1 MAESSREK
9 PKRDFR
15 QEATDLLVDMLE
27 KGTAPWQRPWDKNAA
42 AQELQMPH
50 NGVTGRAYTGGN
62 ALYLMSKG
70 MQQGYNDPRWMT
82 YDQASS
88 KGWQVRK
95 GEKATQIEFWQFD
108 KTEKFKDPTTGQ
120 VREKNTK
127 LDRPIQRL
135 YSVFNAKQI
144 DGVPAMAPQQREEW
158 QAIEAAERALKN
170 SGAKI
175 THEGTAAFYQPSI
188 DKITMPPK
196 QAFPDQAAYY
206 GTALHE
212 LAHWTGHESRLDR
225 DGITGG
231 HPFGSEG
238 YAREELRAEM
248 ASVFMQSELGIPHDI
263 DRHASYLDSWITA
276 LKKDKNELFRA
287 AKEAGQAADYVLDLS
302 RHKELDDTLADKL
315 AEQALE
321 NVNARY
327 GRLNST
333 AISEGQGERLLDAA
347 VHRELEIIAESQL
360 SNPEDRVKL
369 MQRSAFAGAKDDKE
383 KAQELDSALRE
394 LDYIENLPDHVVI
407 ARSNAKDKRIVELRD
422 IEGLVYVDKQTGDL
436 AIAAKSP
443 EAIKDLIER
452 SRAPDAVVL
461 NDIKPNTNTWFF
473 NNADGNAN
481 SLIAPVLGR
490 LGVGEEQLQKVGKLL
505 IAPEQQKEEIASS
518 FKEIAQ
524 QAKEQ
529 LGLGAKTFPPQPA
542 EGIYKGPIIAENEHH
557 VLQQVSP
564 LTTVAHKK
572 IAFEQAPTVDK
583 EQHVRIPYED
593 GKAKALPF
601 TPARAKEKTRSLS
614 R

>member
-1 MAESSREK
+1 MAESSGEK
-9 PKRDFR
+9 AKRDFR
-15 QEATDLLVDMLE
+15 QEATDLIVEMLE
-27 KGTAPWQRPWDKNAA
+27 KGTAPWQRPWDKNTA

-50 NGVTGRAYTGGN
+50 NGATGRAYTGGN

-108 KTEKFKDPTTGQ
+108 KTEKVKDPTTGQ
-120 VREKNTK
+120 VREQHSK

-144 DGVPAMAPQQREEW
+144 DGVPAMASQQREEW

-175 THEGTAAFYQPSI
+175 AHEGTAAFYQPSS

-212 LAHWTGHESRLDR
+212 LAHWTGHESRLNR

-231 HPFGSEG
+231 HSFGSEG

-248 ASVFMQSELGIPHDI
+248 ASVFMQGELGIPHDI

-287 AKEAGQAADYVLDLS
+287 AKDAGQAADYVLDLS
-302 RHKELDDTLADKL
+302 KHKELDDTLADKL

-327 GRLNST
+327 GRLTST
-333 AISEGQGERLLDAA
+333 VLGEGQGERLLDAA
-347 VHRELEIIAESQL
+347 AHRELQAIAESQL
-360 SNPEDRVKL
+360 SNPEDRAKL
-369 MQRSAFAGAKDDKE
+369 MQRSAFAGVKDDKE

-394 LDYIENLPDHVVI
+394 LDYIENLPDHIAI

-422 IEGLVYVDKQTGDL
+422 IEGLAYVDKQTGDL
-436 AIAAKSP
+436 TIAAKSP
-443 EAIKDLIER
+443 EALKNLIDR
-452 SRAPDAVVL
+452 SRTPDTIVV
-461 NDIKPNTNTWFF
+461 NDTLPKTNTWFF
-473 NNADGNAN
+473 DNTDGYAV
-481 SLIAPVLGR
+481 SLMKPVLER
-490 LGVGEEQLQKVGKLL
+490 LGVNADQVQKVTDLL
-505 IAPEQQKEEIASS
+505 VAPKQVKEQFSDS
-518 FKEIAQ
+518 FKDIAQ

-529 LGLGAKTFPPQPA
+529 LGPNAKTYPPQLA
-542 EGIYKGPIIAENEHH
+542 EGIYKGPIIAETEHH
-557 VLQQVSP
+557 VLQQVSA
-564 LTTVAHKK
+564 LTTVAHTKT
-572 IAFEQAPTVDK
+572 AFMQAPNVNKD
-583 EQHVRIPYED
+583 QHVRIPYED

-601 TPARAKEKTRSLS
+601 TPNRVKEKTRSLS